1 MIETGQEKSRCHRS
15 LNDTSDGRRF
25 VMKSNNHPTDKNEQ
39 TPSTPKWIVAVVALL
54 VGIGL
59 LSAFWSQRQ
68 AANPEAT
75 DSGIS
80 SQFAALT
87 ARYSA
92 EAEPNIETVNLPALV
107 EAIEAGQVEL
117 LTVQGNLLSATLAN
131 GNILQTGKEPTI
143 SAIETLRLLGTSD
156 EALANLPLQIEEA
169 QLQGN
174 PFGSWLI
181 TLALVMAGLMLF
193 RAARQRQSGGGN
205 SGFSAL
211 GRSNARMTT
220 AAGGK
225 KEKDDP
231 LKTPQVT
238 FADVAGADQAKLEL
252 LEVIEFLKDSTRFT
266 KLGARV
272 PRGVLMAGPPGTGK
286 TLMAK
291 AVAGEAGVPFFN
303 ISGSEFVEMF
313 VGVGAAR
320 VRDLFKQAGKHAPA
334 VIFIDEID
342 AVGRRRGGGM
352 GNGNDE
358 REQTLNQILVEMDG
372 FGTDV
377 TVIVMA
383 STNRPD
389 ILDPALLR
397 PGRFDRKIIID
408 RPDVNAREA
417 ILAVH
422 TKGKPLAPNIVMA
435 DLAKL
440 TPGFVGADLAN
451 LVNEAAILAARR
463 NLTQIGQPEFQ
474 DAMERIVAGPE
485 RQGKIISDYERKVV
499 AFHEAG
505 HAVVMHNLEHSDPV
519 HKVSIVSRG
528 MALGYTM
535 PLPESD
541 KYLRSREAFEDEIVG
556 LLGGRAAEE
565 IIFKR
570 ITTGAA
576 NDLERATKLARA
588 MVTRYGFSQKLGL
601 RTFGE
606 EQQNGFL
613 GSMGEIRDYSEQIA
627 QTIDH
632 EMRQILDTAYHRA
645 KNIVIDKKHALES
658 LANAL
663 LEHETINRPQFEA
676 MMA

>member
-1 MIETGQEKSRCHRS
+1 MEP
-15 LNDTSDGRRF
+15 
-25 VMKSNNHPTDKNEQ
+25 NNQPTDKNEQ
-39 TPSTPKWIVAVVALL
+39 TPSTPKWLIILVAILIGTSL
-54 VGIGL
+54 VSII
-59 LSAFWSQRQ
+59 WRQQQ
-68 AANPEAT
+68 AANQEGAADNPIT
-75 DSGIS
+75 
-80 SQFAALT
+80 SQIAAFT
-87 ARYSA
+87 ARYSG
-92 EAEPNIETVNLPALV
+92 EAEPNIETVNLPTLV
-107 EAIEAGQVEL
+107 DAIESGQVESL
-117 LTVQGNLLSATLAN
+117 VVQGNLLSATLTD
-131 GNILQTGKEPTI
+131 GNILETSKEPTI
-143 SAIETLRLLGTSD
+143 SAIETLRLLGASD
-156 EALANLPLQIEEA
+156 EMLTNLPLQIEEA
-169 QLQGN
+169 QPQGN

-193 RAARQRQSGGGN
+193 RAARQRQSGGGG
-205 SGFSAL
+205 SGGFGAL
-211 GRSNARMTT
+211 GRSNARMTS

-225 KEKDDP
+225 KEKGET

-238 FADVAGADQAKLEL
+238 FDDVAGAEQAKLEL
-252 LEVIEFLKDSTRFT
+252 QEIIQFLKDSSRFT

-291 AVAGEAGVPFFN
+291 AVAGEAGVPFFS

-320 VRDLFKQAGKHAPA
+320 VRDLFKQASKHAPA

-342 AVGRRRGGGM
+342 PVGRRRGGGM

-372 FGTDV
+372 FSTDT

-397 PGRFDRKIIID
+397 PGRFDRKVVID
-408 RPDVNAREA
+408 RPDVSAREA
-417 ILAVH
+417 ILGVH
-422 TKGKPLAPNIVMA
+422 AKGKPLAPDIALA

-463 NLTQIGQPEFQ
+463 NLTQIGQAEFQ

-588 MVTRYGFSQKLGL
+588 MVTRYGFSPTLGL

-606 EQQNGFL
+606 DQQNGFL
-613 GSMGEIRDYSEQIA
+613 GGMGEIRDYSEQIA

-632 EMRQILDTAYHRA
+632 EMRQILDSAYQRA
-645 KNIVIDKKHALES
+645 KSIVIEQKQALES
-658 LANAL
+658 LADAL
-663 LEHETINRPQFEA
+663 LEYETINRPQFEA
-676 MMA
+676 MMG